1 MAGKKTLRG
10 DNTYMIVNDNGDNP
24 KLGAKMLCDGRES
37 LFLDIYLS
45 YAMRMIGPSPETRHK
60 KSRKEKAAKSV
71 EKSSVERFRKLIVY

>member
-37 LFLDIYLS
+37 LFLDIYLG
-45 YAMRMIGPSPETRHK
+45 YVMRMIGPSPGDK
-60 KSRKEKAAKSV
+60 AQKSRKEKRLRVS
-71 EKSSVERFRKLIVY
+71 RKVPWRGSGN